1 MKEMVSSLGV
11 PCPWPPRGSLFA
23 FLSSQVGALAPREDP
38 AFLNN
43 FFKLKDEL
51 IVYTVFPKNKT

>member
-11 PCPWPPRGSLFA
+11 PCPGPPRGSLFA
-23 FLSSQVGALAPREDP
+23 FLSSQVGAVAPREDP

-51 IVYTVFPKNKT
+51 IV